1 MAGADLG
8 KGTRLAA
15 ATGAYVCFEDEAG
28 QNLRPPKARTW
39 APRGRTP
46 VVRVSGKGSGRVS
59 VAGLACLKP
68 GARSRL
74 FYRVRIHRGRKGE
87 RRSMSEAD
95 YAGLIT
101 AAHQQL
107 QAPVILVWDRLNTHI
122 SAVMRAFIS
131 SHPGWL
137 TEVRLPAYA
146 PELNPAEGAWAA
158 MKNSLGNLAVRD
170 VDQLAAIMKN
180 RLKRIQ
186 YRPALIEAF
195 LAQAGLTFDRQPP

>member
-1 MAGADLG
+1 MAGGDLG
-8 KGTRLAA
+8 EGTRLAA

-28 QNLRPPKARTW
+28 QNLRPPRARTW
-39 APRGRTP
+39 APRGQTP
-46 VVRVSGKGSGRVS
+46 VVTVSGKGSGRVS
-59 VAGLACLKP
+59 VAGLVCLKP
-68 GARSRL
+68 GARGHL
-74 FYRVRIHRGRKGE
+74 YYRVRIHRGRKGE

-95 YAGLIT
+95 YADLIT

-107 QAPVILVWDRLNTHI
+107 HAPVILIWDRLNTHI
-122 SAVMRAFIS
+122 SAAMRAFIS
-131 SHPGWL
+131 SHPDWL

-158 MKNSLGNLAVRD
+158 MKNGLGNLAVRD
-170 VDQLAAIMKN
+170 VDQLAAVTKN

-195 LAQAGLTFDRQPP
+195 LAQADLTLDPQPP

>member
-1 MAGADLG
+1 MAGGDLG
-8 KGTRLAA
+8 EGSRLAA

-46 VVRVSGKGSGRVS
+46 VVTVSGKGSGRVS
-59 VAGLACLKP
+59 VAGLVCLKP
-68 GARSRL
+68 GARGHL
-74 FYRVRIHRGRKGE
+74 YYRVRIHRGRKGE

-101 AAHQQL
+101 AAHKEL
-107 QAPVILVWDRLNTHI
+107 HAPVILIWDRLNTHI
-122 SAVMRAFIS
+122 SAAMRAFIS

-146 PELNPAEGAWAA
+146 PDMNPAEGAWAN
-158 MKNSLGNLAVRD
+158 MKNGLGNLAVRD

-186 YRPALIEAF
+186 YRPALIDGF
-195 LAQAGLTFDRQPP
+195 LAQTGLTLESQPP